1 MPAPA
6 KVEVTARALTDIA
19 RVVAFLLA
27 KNPVAAKRLRD
38 AIWVSF
44 EAIRVSPGIGRR
56 LHGGSAGMEVRERVL
71 RFGRSAYVVRY
82 AVEPGAITVLR
93 IHHGREDRG

>member
-6 KVEVTARALTDIA
+6 TVEITERALADIA
-19 RVVAFLLA
+19 RVVAFLRA
-27 KNPVAAKRLRD
+27 KNPATAKRLRY
-38 AIWVSF
+38 AIWASF

-56 LHGGSAGMEVRERVL
+56 LHGAPAGVEIRERVL
-71 RFGRSAYVVRY
+71 RFGRSAYIVRY
-82 AVEPGAITVLR
+82 AVEPGIISVLR